1 MWFIC
6 LYHGSCK
13 SSKESTK
20 QSASVDSVWMRDR
33 RISFRAHHVLHS
45 IFESCTRRSQSAF
58 LQGSCWHGQR
68 RRSRGCQVARDGDAP
83 WIEAQGSHL
92 LELLR
97 KNTHSAGPSGNH
109 RISSRTASPRWWAL
123 LVRTI
128 RSFRSGFAA
137 VSQNFCRQHFF
148 GSPCHQTFDNAR
160 TLDKARAA
168 ENSPPYPAQS
178 HAHSTAVAALP
189 ASQRSV
195 TCSEVW
201 AALPSAC
208 YKSSI
213 LSECFIAADSTNI
226 LLSMGRYEL
235 PWTLNPK
242 PFSYVSLILY
252 MKDHLWRRFPRRVCM
267 FSWAGWVGAWAGL
280 EIDDLG
286 GSTAMTS
293 NFYLSLSWG
302 FRI

>member
-1 MWFIC
+1 MQKFERIDEAIRKC
-6 LYHGSCK
+6 RFGVNARSKNYHFAHSCATQHLWILHK
-13 SSKESTK
+13 ALTVGLPAGQLLTWSKTSKPRLPSSSGWRCAMNW
-20 QSASVDSVWMRDR
+20 SAG
-33 RISFRAHHVLHS
+33 ISFARIAAQKYALSGPQRESSDVFKNCFSKVMSAASAHHSKLS
-45 IFESCTRRSQSAF
+45 QWLRSSLSKF
-58 LQGSCWHGQR
+58 LQ
-68 RRSRGCQVARDGDAP
+68 A
-83 WIEAQGSHL
+83 
-92 LELLR
+92 
-97 KNTHSAGPSGNH
+97 T
-109 RISSRTASPRWWAL
+109 
-123 LVRTI
+123 
-128 RSFRSGFAA
+128 
-137 VSQNFCRQHFF
+137 FF

-208 YKSSI
+208 YESSI